1 LEDLDW
7 TASLTG
13 IAKVPPKE
21 GETIP
26 CTEFPWEPVDG
37 LPSVTLGGLMTGL
50 NALFCFTA

>member
-26 CTEFPWEPVDG
+26 MKQQQQKHVKSAKPYKTTNSEEF
-37 LPSVTLGGLMTGL
+37 TGGG
-50 NALFCFTA
+50 